1 MDEGIAR
8 LHAATRAIADLMT
21 HHPQMIGLDFADVRS
36 VLDLSR
42 TLPARQRGEVAVCG
56 HGAASGPD
64 RGARATE
71 AALED
76 LRHQSRALRG

>member
-8 LHAATRAIADLMT
+8 LSAATRAIADLTT
-21 HHPQMIGLDFADVRS
+21 HHPQIIGLDFADVRS
-36 VLDLSR
+36 VLDLSS
-42 TLPARQRGEVAVCG
+42 TTPARQRGEVAVCG

-64 RGARATE
+64 RVARATE

-76 LRHQSRALRG
+76 LRHQIRALRG